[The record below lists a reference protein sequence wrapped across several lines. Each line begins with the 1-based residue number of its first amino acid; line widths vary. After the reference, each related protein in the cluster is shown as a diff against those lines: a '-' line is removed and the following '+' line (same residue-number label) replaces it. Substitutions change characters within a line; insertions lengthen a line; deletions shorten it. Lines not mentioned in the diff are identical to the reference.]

1 MFTLSRYYLWFLFFC
16 FVYTIVTGLIAAWI
30 PNEIAAALVTTP
42 YLAAMITVLHIFLK
56 RERRAPTSSEKK
68 YFTVVFLICFWLFNI
83 LGLLAS
89 LAYFSAQDPNVW
101 QSFLSY
107 LNHGQFLLMALGM
120 VVLVSIP
127 MVLITL
133 WFYGKQAQRMAL
145 RLFGS
150 SKK

>member
-1 MFTLSRYYLWFLFFC
+1 
-16 FVYTIVTGLIAAWI
+16 VTGLIAVWI
-30 PNEIAAALVTTP
+30 PNEIAAVLVTTP

-56 RERRAPTSSEKK
+56 RERRAPSLNERK
-68 YFTVVFLICFWLFNI
+68 YFTIAFIICFWIFNL

-89 LAYFSAQDPNVW
+89 MAYFAAQDPSIWENFVAY
-101 QSFLSY
+101 LS
-107 LNHGQFLLMALGM
+107 HAQFLFIVLGM

-145 RLFGS
+145 RLFNS
-150 SKK
+150 SNNN